1 MDKSLVIGGV
11 VTTLVVF
18 SAHKILQR
26 IRLQKTR
33 QQMFNI
39 ISEMDALEK
48 LTKEDPLSVTSTL
61 NS

>member
-11 VTTLVVF
+11 VTALVVF

-39 ISEMDALEK
+39 ISEMDTMER
-48 LTKEDPLSVTSTL
+48 LTKEDPRSVTSTL

>member
-26 IRLQKTR
+26 IRFRQK
-33 QQMFNI
+33 MFNI
-39 ISEMDALEK
+39 ISEMDAMEEEE
-48 LTKEDPLSVTSTL
+48 LTKRDPRSVTSTL

>member
-26 IRLQKTR
+26 IRFRQK
-33 QQMFNI
+33 MFNI